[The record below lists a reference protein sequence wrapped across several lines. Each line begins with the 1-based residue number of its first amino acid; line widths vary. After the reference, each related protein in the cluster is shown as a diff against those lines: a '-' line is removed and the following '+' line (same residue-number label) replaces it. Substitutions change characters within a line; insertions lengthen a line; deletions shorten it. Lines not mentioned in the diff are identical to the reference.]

1 VLVFQDL
8 FFFNLRDSFLMCE
21 GDKGRENLPRLTHG
35 HRSKSRVHKQPQ
47 TVKHP
52 TVQFVEKRSLWNLN
66 SPGSPLNFTTC
77 SGGKATTIDGWMVL
91 AHAAHQLWRLEYSP
105 RPTPTGLQSRKRIT
119 TSFFW
124 MLSSS
129 CQHAQLLPF
138 LFYIKKNSNLDT
150 GTKSV
155 CMQTSSLTK
164 KHIEKFAHQSH
175 P

>member
-1 VLVFQDL
+1 
-8 FFFNLRDSFLMCE
+8 MCE

-35 HRSKSRVHKQPQ
+35 RAPPKVKSPQ
-47 TVKHP
+47 TTSSEFHHLL
-52 TVQFVEKRSLWNLN
+52 RR
-66 SPGSPLNFTTC
+66 
-77 SGGKATTIDGWMVL
+77 KATTIDGWMVL
-91 AHAAHQLWRLEYSP
+91 SHAAHQLWRLEYSP

-164 KHIEKFAHQSH
+164 KNILRSSLTSHTLKIQSKLFWKILVHATAKFQLRI
-175 P
+175 